1 MRCIANSV
9 LVVAILSKISC
20 YGVVEAVQWVNVY
33 PDKINIVKGSI
44 SDENVN
50 LLRTNV
56 LKGAVD
62 DPSTQIDFTP
72 QAKTKFLGKFI
83 FQPPPNLNLVAVSK
97 IRFEVNGKVQALEN
111 QKWKFQIRNVAK
123 RKWQSL
129 SKTST
134 TTNVDR
140 WGMWKR
146 VTPIQSL
153 DDYING
159 KGDIVIR
166 LISNNDFD
174 EIGID
179 YMNLSLGIEE
189 ALPTPSPPAPSP
201 PTVISKG
208 DSFVY
213 DLPGKQ
219 STYDKQVIFIDL
231 FDTNKKDIAS
241 IRSMGKVVICY
252 FSAGSLEDWRSDKSA
267 FPKNAVGNALGE
279 WPGEFWLDIMNDDV
293 RTIMKARMDLA
304 KNKGCHG
311 VDPDNV
317 DGFDNDTGFSILKW
331 QTKDYIQFLASQAHE
346 RGLLIGL
353 KNSAEIATQVEQYF
367 DFAVVEEC
375 WEYNECCQYI
385 SFGTQMKPVFAIEY
399 RSVKQKLCA
408 KFENNGFS
416 TNFANYAL
424 DQIWFCPEETRH
436 LDASVSDKESSRKLA
451 FCSASRRLRRTSTI
465 SIGSG
470 MSFMLAY
477 LLAM

>member
-97 IRFEVNGKVQALEN
+97 IRFEVNGKVQAVEN

-146 VTPIQSL
+146 VKPIQSL

-189 ALPTPSPPAPSP
+189 ALPTPSPTAPSP

-213 DLPGKQ
+213 DLPG
-219 STYDKQVIFIDL
+219 T
-231 FDTNKKDIAS
+231 
-241 IRSMGKVVICY
+241 
-252 FSAGSLEDWRSDKSA
+252 
-267 FPKNAVGNALGE
+267 
-279 WPGEFWLDIMNDDV
+279 
-293 RTIMKARMDLA
+293 
-304 KNKGCHG
+304 
-311 VDPDNV
+311 
-317 DGFDNDTGFSILKW
+317 
-331 QTKDYIQFLASQAHE
+331 
-346 RGLLIGL
+346 
-353 KNSAEIATQVEQYF
+353 
-367 DFAVVEEC
+367 
-375 WEYNECCQYI
+375 
-385 SFGTQMKPVFAIEY
+385 
-399 RSVKQKLCA
+399 
-408 KFENNGFS
+408 
-416 TNFANYAL
+416 
-424 DQIWFCPEETRH
+424 
-436 LDASVSDKESSRKLA
+436 
-451 FCSASRRLRRTSTI
+451 
-465 SIGSG
+465 
-470 MSFMLAY
+470 
-477 LLAM
+477 